1 MMLER
6 LPAQAE
12 FESLK
17 SAVRYGTDSSAFM
30 PTKLREMIRAASARQ
45 AEFRGRNGGGQRG
58 GQRGG
63 QKSSGNKVG
72 EKGKSEN
79 QQQHAEHLKVDCPE
93 RAKKQRGADGG
104 EHEQKRKPR
113 GKVTIR
119 RTKGSPSPGTSDED
133 IGVLIWETGAL
144 EITDGDQPEDTA
156 GDHEGDGVQEYVGDN
171 GDEATMDTRV
181 F

>member
-79 QQQHAEHLKVDCPE
+79 QQQ
-93 RAKKQRGADGG
+93 Q
-104 EHEQKRKPR
+104 
-113 GKVTIR
+113 
-119 RTKGSPSPGTSDED
+119 
-133 IGVLIWETGAL
+133 
-144 EITDGDQPEDTA
+144 
-156 GDHEGDGVQEYVGDN
+156 
-171 GDEATMDTRV
+171 
-181 F
+181 